1 MAKLLKASELNFE
14 ISKLTLE
21 KLVTF
26 DESENISGAVQLM
39 VKQNIGSIGITRDDK
54 LIGIVTEKDFLSKL
68 DIVYDFLEKEE
79 PISISSIMTSR
90 PLIINEKSSF
100 LEAIHKMSSRDFR
113 HLPVVN
119 EQNEY
124 FMLSVRD
131 VLDNICET
139 FCDELKNYHFIKK
152 WDKESSS
159 LQEDDILEPAKEDN
173 AISDAIFQTPLKRIY
188 KNQINICDINM
199 NIRDYL
205 SVILNSK
212 FYITFIME
220 YETIFRG
227 IITERDVL
235 KKLFT
240 KSLSLEDNVSKLM
253 TPNPDVLS
261 IHHQFGNAIK
271 NMQEFNYRNMPVV
284 NQEAIPIGN
293 ISLLDLLSLFSSS
306 IASR

>member
-1 MAKLLKASELNFE
+1 MAKLLKASELEFE
-14 ISKLTLE
+14 LSKLSLE
-21 KLVTF
+21 RLVTF
-26 DESENISGAVQLM
+26 DESENISVAAQLM
-39 VKQNIGSIGITRDDK
+39 VEQNIGSIGVTRDDK

-68 DIVYDFLEKEE
+68 DVVYDFLENKT
-79 PISISSIMTSR
+79 PIKISSIMTPR
-90 PLIINEKSSF
+90 PLIVSDQSSF
-100 LEAIHKMSSRDFR
+100 LEAIHKMSARDFR

-119 EQNEY
+119 AQNEY

-139 FCDELKNYHFIKK
+139 FCEELKSYHFIKK

-159 LQEDDILEPAKEDN
+159 LQEDDILEPSKEDN

-188 KNQINICDINM
+188 KNQINVCDINM

-205 SVILNSK
+205 AVILNSK

-235 KKLFT
+235 KKVFT
-240 KSLSLEDNVSKLM
+240 KKLSLEDNVSKLM
-253 TPNPDVLS
+253 THNPDVLS

-284 NQEAIPIGN
+284 NQESIPIGN

-306 IASR
+306 ITSK